1 MVAALSL
8 LLIFAIT
15 FFFIRLASV
24 ALKLTGLPEQ
34 NAKFQAIS
42 AITGTGF
49 TTSEAEMI
57 VNYPIRRKIIGFLM
71 IFGNLGI
78 VSILSTLMISFVRV
92 DAELSAILLQI
103 GWIFGVT
110 AIFFGIMLTPA
121 VDRLFC
127 GMIRVVLEKFTFL
140 GGRHYRKLLQLGD
153 GLSVSEH
160 QFFAQES
167 LSPDKLKAVLKDCS
181 ILAVK
186 RSSGVTEPFSSKISP
201 VTPGD
206 SLVLFGPDSA
216 HDSFKLL

>member
-15 FFFIRLASV
+15 FFFIRMASV
-24 ALKLTGLPEQ
+24 ALKLTGLPDQ
-34 NAKFQAIS
+34 SAKFQAIS

-110 AIFFGIMLTPA
+110 AVFFGIMLTPA
-121 VDRLFC
+121 VDRFFC

-153 GLSVSEH
+153 GLSISEH
-160 QFFAQES
+160 QFFTDKS
-167 LSPDKLKAVLKDCS
+167 LTPEKVKAELGSFSV
-181 ILAVK
+181 LAVK
-186 RSSGVTEPFSSKISP
+186 RQTGATEAFSLDMGSIN
-201 VTPGD
+201 PGD
-206 SLVLFGPDSA
+206 SLILFGRDDE
-216 HDSFKLL
+216 HDSLSAA